1 MLSISNS
8 TESLLKSELLPD
20 RPQIVSLMRRK
31 LSPSKGADNLTNIS
45 KPNLT
50 LLQLL
55 NAGRTVEKIII
66 RQGKVIIT
74 HRSL

>member
-8 TESLLKSELLPD
+8 TESVLKSELLAD
-20 RPQIVSLMRRK
+20 RTQLVSLMRRK
-31 LSPSKGADNLTNIS
+31 LSPSKGVDNLTNIS
-45 KPNLT
+45 EPNLT

-55 NAGRTVEKIII
+55 NTGRTAEKII

>member
-8 TESLLKSELLPD
+8 TEFLLKSELLAD
-20 RPQIVSLMRRK
+20 RTQLVSLMRRK
-31 LSPSKGADNLTNIS
+31 LSPSKDVDNLTNIS

-55 NAGRTVEKIII
+55 NAGRTAEKII